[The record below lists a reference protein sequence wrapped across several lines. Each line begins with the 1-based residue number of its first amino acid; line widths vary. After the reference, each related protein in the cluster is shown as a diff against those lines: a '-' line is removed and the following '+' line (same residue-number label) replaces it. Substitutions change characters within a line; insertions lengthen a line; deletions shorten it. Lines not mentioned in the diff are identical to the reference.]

1 MFDDIASKKL
11 WNLTKAFLEFKK
23 GFHQLIQ
30 ENHDTDS
37 LTLRAKDII
46 NYLDNLGKNIQREG
60 KVYNKPSP
68 Y

>member
-46 NYLDNLGKNIQREG
+46 NYLDNLGKCMNMDTWVVR
-60 KVYNKPSP
+60 K
-68 Y
+68 